1 MRKSYHLLALALLG
15 TSGAAVA
22 LPLDTGYNYTTFA
35 PYVPGSTV
43 DNYWI
48 KIASYEPSLTSVPVA
63 PASII
68 NGVTPVAG
76 PGAQVLGPNPSAAL
90 GGTHISKKGYSL
102 YRKCFCLLTTQG
114 ASLSFNV
121 RGDDI
126 IQVWLNSVQYTLAGP
141 TPGNFWT
148 GSTPISSL
156 PSNQGMFLTG
166 RNCIYVLVED
176 YWGATHFSLSGQV
189 TGPGVM
195 PMAAEGV
202 NMVFK
207 PCHCPE
213 TQTAGAAPGN
223 ASAMVDP
230 MIQAARVRAAAEPTA
245 SSKPDRPL
253 GDLAAGHEEHPKP
266 SL

>member
-1 MRKSYHLLALALLG
+1 MRKSHRLLTLVLAG
-15 TSGAAVA
+15 TSGAAAA
-22 LPLDTGYNYTTFA
+22 LPLDTGYNHATFA
-35 PYVPGSTV
+35 PYVPGSTS

-48 KIASYEPSLTSVPVA
+48 KIASYDPSLPSVPVA

-76 PGAQVLGPNPSAAL
+76 PNAQVLGPNPWASL

-114 ASLSFNV
+114 ASLNFNV

-126 IQVWLNSVQYTLAGP
+126 VQVWLNSVQYTLAGP
-141 TPGNFWT
+141 QIGNFWT
-148 GSTPISSL
+148 GSTPIQSL
-156 PSNQGMFLTG
+156 PSNEGMFLKG
-166 RNCIYVLVED
+166 RNCIYVLLED

-189 TGPGVM
+189 IGPGVM

-202 NMVFK
+202 EMVFK

-213 TQTAGAAPGN
+213 SQAAGAPPQNERAIVE
-223 ASAMVDP
+223 SMQ
-230 MIQAARVRAAAEPTA
+230 QAARIRAAREAAA
-245 SSKPDRPL
+245 SP
-253 GDLAAGHEEHPKP
+253 GTEEVPADP
-266 SL
+266 SRGPEERSQQGE

>member
-1 MRKSYHLLALALLG
+1 MRKLHCLLVLALSG
-15 TSGAAVA
+15 TSVAAAA
-22 LPLDTGYNYTTFA
+22 LPLDTGYNHGTFA
-35 PYVPGSTV
+35 PYLPGSTT

-48 KIASYEPSLTSVPVA
+48 KIASYDPSLASVPVA

-76 PGAQVLGPNPSAAL
+76 VGAQVLGPNPWAAL

-102 YRKCFCLLTTQG
+102 YRKCFCLLSTQG
-114 ASLSFNV
+114 ASLGFNV

-141 TPGNFWT
+141 TVGNFWT
-148 GSTPISSL
+148 GSLPVTSL
-156 PSNQGMFLTG
+156 PSNEGMFLKG

-202 NMVFK
+202 DMVFK
-207 PCHCPE
+207 PCHCPQP
-213 TQTAGAAPGN
+213 QTAGAAPGN
-223 ASAMVDP
+223 ESAM
-230 MIQAARVRAAAEPTA
+230 IASIQQAARIRAAVKAAP
-245 SSKPDRPL
+245 SSQADPAPADSGGSREERPEQR
-253 GDLAAGHEEHPKP
+253 D
-266 SL
+266 